1 MAVRVILV
9 MCCTVVFMGFV
20 ICLYAGEPCIAN
32 FALYRLAQRLAET
45 PAGMLFLAGIGL
57 IALEA
62 KP

>member
-1 MAVRVILV
+1 MRVILV
-9 MCCTVVFMGFV
+9 MCCVTAFTGFV

-32 FALYRLAQRLAET
+32 FTLYRLAQRLAEA